1 MNKYVH
7 IKFECDLIKFW
18 TLCVFLL
25 YLSSILFFLSDLG
38 SVSSGS
44 EYRWIDLFTT
54 TSSYKRNHPRALQ
67 SFQNANLCK
76 DERNFEKRFLCI
88 YVVKVLII
96 EFHIKCS
103 RENSGF
109 WKYVFRSIPSYFHMD
124 FLDKLIQIGT
134 TL

>member
-1 MNKYVH
+1 MDILKNQWRSTGGNHVYLH
-7 IKFECDLIKFW
+7 KFECDLIKFL

-76 DERNFEKRFLCI
+76 DERNFEKRFLCM
-88 YVVKVLII
+88 VKVLII
-96 EFHIKCS
+96 EFHIKC
-103 RENSGF
+103 
-109 WKYVFRSIPSYFHMD
+109 
-124 FLDKLIQIGT
+124 FLMRIVDLNISHH
-134 TL
+134 LERLE